1 MAFDRNSGSNNNNSS
16 NKGENDSWKAEGFLN
31 FYLPTQDGGRRKLGS
46 IPLKGNKQSEKDLL
60 KWLNEDKER
69 VAVIMAKLQ
78 LEYQAAEQAAGS
90 GFDLSD
96 PAPAKDE
103 DKLPG

>member
-60 KWLNEDKER
+60 
-69 VAVIMAKLQ
+69 AKLQ